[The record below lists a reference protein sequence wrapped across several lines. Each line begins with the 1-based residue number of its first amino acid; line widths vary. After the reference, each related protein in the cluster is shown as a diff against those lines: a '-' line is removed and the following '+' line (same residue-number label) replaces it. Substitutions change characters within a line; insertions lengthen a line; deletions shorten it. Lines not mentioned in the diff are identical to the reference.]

1 MRFAHEVTRTAR
13 KASVGPVADPAPERP
28 IAPEAADITR
38 LLHEWRDGSREAFAR
53 LVPIVYD
60 ELRMLA
66 SRQLTREWRHDRL
79 QITAVVSEAYLR
91 LFHQRD
97 VDWRNRGH
105 FFAIAAQL
113 MRRVLVDHARRCL
126 RVKRGGVVM
135 TVGLDEALSVA
146 AVPTDAV
153 DALDLDRALTKLEAL
168 DPGQARIIELRFFGG
183 LSIEE
188 TAAALS
194 WSPSTV
200 KREWA
205 VAKGWLFRELS
216 AARRTDPA

>member
-1 MRFAHEVTRTAR
+1 
-13 KASVGPVADPAPERP
+13 VADPEPERP
-28 IAPEAADITR
+28 IAPEACDAADITR
-38 LLHEWRDGSREAFAR
+38 LLHEWRDGSREAFER
-53 LVPIVYD
+53 LVPIVYE
-60 ELRMLA
+60 ELRLLA
-66 SRQLTREWRHDRL
+66 SRQLSREWRHDRL

-91 LFHQRD
+91 LFQQRE

-105 FFAIAAQL
+105 FFAVAAQL
-113 MRRVLVDHARRCL
+113 MRRVLVDHARHGL
-126 RVKRGGVVM
+126 RVKRGGVAV
-135 TVGLDEALSVA
+135 TVGLDEALSVP

-183 LSIEE
+183 LTIEE

-205 VAKGWLFRELS
+205 VAKGWLYRELT
-216 AARRTDPA
+216 AAGRSDSE

>member
-1 MRFAHEVTRTAR
+1 MA
-13 KASVGPVADPAPERP
+13 PLADPAPERP
-28 IAPEAADITR
+28 SAPETPDPADITR
-38 LLHEWRDGSREAFAR
+38 LLHEWRDGSREAFER

-60 ELRMLA
+60 ELRLVA
-66 SRQLTREWRHDRL
+66 SRQLTREWRPDRL

-91 LFHQRD
+91 LFQQRE

-105 FFAIAAQL
+105 FFAVAAQL
-113 MRRVLVDHARRCL
+113 MRRVLVDHARHGL
-126 RVKRGGVVM
+126 RVKRGGVAV
-135 TVGLDEALSVA
+135 TVGLDEALSVP

-153 DALDLDRALTKLEAL
+153 DALDLDRALTRLEAL
-168 DPGQARIIELRFFGG
+168 DPAQARIVELRFFGG
-183 LSIEE
+183 LTIEE

-205 VAKGWLFRELS
+205 VAKGWLHRELS
-216 AARRTDPA
+216 AARRGESA

>member
-1 MRFAHEVTRTAR
+1 
-13 KASVGPVADPAPERP
+13 VADPAPERP
-28 IAPEAADITR
+28 IAAEPPEAADITR
-38 LLHEWRDGSREAFAR
+38 LLHEWRDGSQAAFER

-60 ELRMLA
+60 ELRLLA

-91 LFHQRD
+91 LFQQRE

-105 FFAIAAQL
+105 FFAVAAQL
-113 MRRVLVDHARRCL
+113 MRRVLVDHARHCL
-126 RVKRGGVVM
+126 RVKRGGVTV
-135 TVGLDEALSVA
+135 TVGLDEAQSVP

-183 LSIEE
+183 LTIEE

-205 VAKGWLFRELS
+205 VAKGWLFRELTT
-216 AARRTDPA
+216 ARRRDAV